1 MRPPGF
7 AGAQDRSTAASL
19 LGPFDGQV
27 VDATTSAPV
36 SGATVVALWT
46 YDEGRGLT
54 HAAGTVVE
62 TFMTDAAGRYKIPA
76 VDPRTEVGLQRL
88 VAFDLIVYKRG
99 YVSYRSDADFDGRAR
114 LDFVQRHHR
123 VELRKWR
130 ETDSH
135 ANHLAFLRPPAELE
149 RQVAW
154 ERGAANEALY
164 LAQTRTRPTSAS
176 EAGGAEASSQATS
189 QAGSEDAVPAI
200 ALLDARPLLPP
211 EEVKRRTGIPT
222 SFQVK
227 DLGDLTRTHFYHGV
241 HLEASIAGEDSDVAY
256 RVWKDPPGGL
266 EVVRETFEASLPGV
280 QPTSEIVDPTWIYD
294 QDDVRAVAFLDQ
306 ERSIGVLLTCGPA
319 QCIDVE
325 TALILAK
332 FIYNRLDQLSTEAAP
347 SAE

>member
-1 MRPPGF
+1 M
-7 AGAQDRSTAASL
+7 
-19 LGPFDGQV
+19 
-27 VDATTSAPV
+27 
-36 SGATVVALWT
+36 VALWT

-62 TFMTDAAGRYKIPA
+62 TFATDAAGRYKIPA
-76 VDPRTEVGLQRL
+76 VAPRTQAGLQRL

-99 YVSYRSDADFDGRAR
+99 YVGYRSDADFDGHAR
-114 LDFVQRHHR
+114 IDFVQRHHR

-135 ANHLAFLRPPAELE
+135 AHHLAFLRPPAELE
-149 RQVAW
+149 AQVAW
-154 ERGAANEALY
+154 ERSPANEALY
-164 LAQTRTRPTSAS
+164 LAQTQSRSAS
-176 EAGGAEASSQATS
+176 SGAGGT
-189 QAGSEDAVPAI
+189 GSESDGGSEAAPAI
-200 ALLDARPLLPP
+200 ALLDARALLPP

-256 RVWKDPPGGL
+256 RVWRDPPGGL

-280 QPTSEIVDPTWIYD
+280 QPTAEIVDPTWIYD
-294 QDDVRAVAFLDQ
+294 QDDVRAVAFLDE